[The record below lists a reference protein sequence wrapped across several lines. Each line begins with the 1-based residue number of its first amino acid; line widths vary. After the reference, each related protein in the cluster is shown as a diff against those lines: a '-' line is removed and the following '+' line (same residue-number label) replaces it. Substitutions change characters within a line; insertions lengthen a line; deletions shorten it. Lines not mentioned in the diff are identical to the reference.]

1 MIKEALGDDVEYN
14 PWGRINPGS
23 MVFPFFYNTTADS
36 DHIKAVYNGLNI
48 ELGDIELIDGQED
61 IKENGQTEETRITHF
76 KWQLQE
82 LCWFFGICE
91 KSRNYVSFVLY
102 CCP

>member
-1 MIKEALGDDVEYN
+1 
-14 PWGRINPGS
+14 

-76 KWQLQE
+76 KWQLQA